1 VCTINAKE
9 ELNKVVTNLKTLFAS
24 VTSVDFDMLHSLNF
38 DFIRD

>member
-1 VCTINAKE
+1 
-9 ELNKVVTNLKTLFAS
+9 LKTLFAS